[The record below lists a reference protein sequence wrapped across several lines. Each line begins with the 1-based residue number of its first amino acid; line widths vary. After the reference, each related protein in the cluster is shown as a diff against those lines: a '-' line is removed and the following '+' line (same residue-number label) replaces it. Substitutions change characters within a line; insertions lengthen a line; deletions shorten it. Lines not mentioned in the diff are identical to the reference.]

1 MKTITRATLV
11 ALFATLV
18 VAVGAE
24 GAGPTEQLRD
34 GIDRVFGA
42 LADPTLQGPE
52 KVTERR
58 ARVFAIVDEVFDFGQ
73 TARLSLG
80 SYWERLSPDERMEF
94 VETFR
99 GFINRAYMPNI
110 EGADGVKL
118 VYTGESLEGD
128 RATVKS
134 KVMTTGGSQI
144 PLDFRL
150 VQAGDRWRLYD
161 VNIEGTSLVGNYRT
175 QFTKILRAASYTE
188 LVERLRGKKQ

>member
-1 MKTITRATLV
+1 MKTITRATFV
-11 ALFATLV
+11 ALLATLV

-42 LADPTLQGPE
+42 LADPALQGPE

-80 SYWERLSPDERMEF
+80 SYWDRLSPDERMEF

-134 KVMTTGGSQI
+134 KVMTSGGSQI

-150 VQAGDRWRLYD
+150 VQAGGRWRLYD
-161 VNIEGTSLVGNYRT
+161 VNIEGTSLVGNYRM
-175 QFTKILRAASYTE
+175 QFNKILRTTSYGE
-188 LVERLRGKKQ
+188 LVQRLRGKQQ